1 MVPVRWGGTGLEAE
15 EFRDALRMRY
25 GAKPEGVIDK
35 CDGCGQKFSV
45 EHALSCKVGG

>member
-1 MVPVRWGGTGLEAE
+1 MEEE

-25 GAKPEGVIDK
+25 GAEPEGLVAK

-45 EHALSCKVGG
+45 EHALSCMRLHMNKSRVQ